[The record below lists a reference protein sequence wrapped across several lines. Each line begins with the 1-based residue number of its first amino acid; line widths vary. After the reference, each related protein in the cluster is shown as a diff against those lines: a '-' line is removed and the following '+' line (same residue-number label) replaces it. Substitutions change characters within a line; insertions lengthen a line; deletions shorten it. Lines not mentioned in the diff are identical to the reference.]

1 MHPGQNS
8 KCIKIISLVQIARK
22 TSGICFC
29 YEASI
34 VFASKVNGDIK
45 RQIGV
50 FTMLFSVIV
59 PIYNIE
65 KYIRRCIDSV
75 LLQSFTDF
83 ELILVDDGSPDRC
96 GAICDEYAK
105 KDGRIKVIH
114 KENGGLVS
122 ARQAGIKVASGD
134 YIFHLDGDDA
144 VLPDAMESAY
154 KIICDTDADIVSFS
168 YKCSINGKIGDSVE
182 DLVDEGLYH
191 KKEIEQHISPKLLSD
206 KNMNHIFYFLWGKAI
221 KRELATKHQL
231 GVNPAISLGEDLS
244 CIVPCF
250 LEAETVYMSK
260 KAIYLYTIR
269 NDSISTD
276 FKTHQILQ
284 IADVITGLRSLN
296 IEKPKDFDQQI
307 SRYSCFMCFAILA
320 AAAEG
325 NHFNAIKKLKEL
337 ILGSLHREEIKKAHF
352 EKITTKSRIAIYL
365 MKKQRIRLAFYFL
378 YLCKELKHMRK
389 GDKK

>member
-1 MHPGQNS
+1 
-8 KCIKIISLVQIARK
+8 
-22 TSGICFC
+22 
-29 YEASI
+29 
-34 VFASKVNGDIK
+34 
-45 RQIGV
+45 
-50 FTMLFSVIV
+50 MLFSVIV

-83 ELILVDDGSPDRC
+83 ELILVDDGSPDMC
-96 GAICDEYAK
+96 GAICDEYSE
-105 KDGRIKVIH
+105 KDIRIKVIH

-122 ARQAGIKVASGD
+122 ARQAGIKAASGE

-144 VLPDAMESAY
+144 ILPDALESAY
-154 KIICDTDADIVSFS
+154 KIICDTGADIVSFS
-168 YKCSINGKIGDSVE
+168 YKCSINGKTGDTIE
-182 DLVDEGLYH
+182 DVVDEGLY
-191 KKEIEQHISPKLLSD
+191 KKAEIKQHISPKLLLD
-206 KNMNHIFYFLWGKAI
+206 ENMNHVFYFLWGKAV

-231 GVNPAISLGEDLS
+231 NVNPAISLGEDLS

-250 LEAETVYMSK
+250 LEAETIYMSK

-276 FKTHQILQ
+276 FTTHHISQ
-284 IADVITGLRSLN
+284 IADVIIGLRGLN
-296 IEKPKDFDQQI
+296 IEKPKDFDEQI

-325 NHFNAIKKLKEL
+325 NYFSAIKKLKEL
-337 ILGSLHREEIKKAHF
+337 ILESLHREEIKKAHF
-352 EKITTKSRIAIYL
+352 EKITLKSRIAIFL
-365 MKKQRIRLAFYFL
+365 MKKQRLGLAFYFL
-378 YLCKELKHMRK
+378 YFCKELKRIRR

>member
-1 MHPGQNS
+1 
-8 KCIKIISLVQIARK
+8 
-22 TSGICFC
+22 
-29 YEASI
+29 
-34 VFASKVNGDIK
+34 
-45 RQIGV
+45 
-50 FTMLFSVIV
+50 MLFSVIV

-65 KYIRRCIDSV
+65 NYIRRCIDSV
-75 LLQSFTDF
+75 LTQSFVDF
-83 ELILVDDGSPDRC
+83 ELILVDDGSPDNC

-105 KDGRIKVIH
+105 KDVRIKVIH

-144 VLPDAMESAY
+144 VLPDALESAY
-154 KIICDTDADIVSFS
+154 KIICNTDADIVSFS
-168 YKCSINGKIGDSVE
+168 YKCSINEKIGETVC
-182 DLVDEGLYH
+182 DLVDEGLYN
-191 KKEIEQHISPKLLSD
+191 KAEIEQHISPKLLSD
-206 KNMNHIFYFLWGKAI
+206 ENMNHIFYFLWGKAI

-231 GVNPAISLGEDLS
+231 NVNPAISLGEDLS

-250 LEAETVYMSK
+250 LEAEKVYMSK

-276 FKTHQILQ
+276 FKIHQISQ
-284 IADVITGLRSLN
+284 IADVIIGLRGLN
-296 IEKPKDFDQQI
+296 IEKPKDFDEQI

-325 NHFNAIKKLKEL
+325 NHFNSIKKLKQL
-337 ILGSLHREEIKKAHF
+337 ILGSLHKVEIQKANF
-352 EKITTKSRIAIYL
+352 KNISIKSRIAIFL
-365 MKKQRIRLAFYFL
+365 MKMQKIRLAFYFL
-378 YLCKELKHMRK
+378 YLCKELKRMRK